1 MANNVFRDRKF
12 EDVLEERYKF
22 VQDVYLSDDRPWVIG
37 YSGGKDSTVITDLV
51 IESIKRLDK
60 SKRHKKIFL
69 ISSDTMVE
77 NPMIESYVHNNVEM
91 IGEYAKNEDLPIT
104 STLIRPP
111 VEDSFWVGLIGKGY
125 PAPQQKFRWCTDRL
139 KIKPANA
146 FVKEQVDIYGEVV
159 MILGV
164 RYDESLSRN
173 IVMDKHKVEGKV
185 LRKHTTLNNALVF
198 APIED
203 FSTDDVWKYLLTKNP
218 NAWQGDNEFLMS
230 LYQDSSEGECPLMVD
245 KSKPSCGNSRFG
257 CWTCTVVIQDKSL
270 NGFIQTAKKNR
281 DKETIKKL
289 SPLAEL
295 RNWLKDNRN
304 DANYREHKRQN
315 GTLYKVQTKEGIKPG
330 LGAYNFEGRKLILR
344 KLLEAQVASG
354 LELIREEELKF
365 IQKEW
370 SNRLGDLSNSVNNV
384 YKEVYGKNI
393 FAEKQAMTY
402 SDDDLDLLR
411 TICAEEG
418 VSIELVQ
425 RLLKVEQKYYG
436 YQYRSGLY
444 SDMEKILNEEWVHED
459 VISEIK
465 FGDNN
470 DNQ

>member
-1 MANNVFRDRKF
+1 MANNVFKDGDFYQIIEK
-12 EDVLEERYKF
+12 RYKF
-22 VQDVYLSDDRPWVIG
+22 IQDVYLRDNKPWVIG
-37 YSGGKDSTVITDLV
+37 YSGGKDSTVIADLV
-51 IESIKRLDK
+51 IESIKRLHK
-60 SKRHKKIFL
+60 NKRHKKIFL

-77 NPMIESYVHNNVEM
+77 NPMIEDYIHKNIKM
-91 IGEYAKNEDLPIT
+91 IDEYTKKEGLPI
-104 STLIRPP
+104 SATLIKPLL
-111 VEDSFWVGLIGKGY
+111 EDSFWVGLIGKGY

-146 FVKEQVDIYGEVV
+146 FVKKQVDKYGEVV

-173 IVMDKHKVEGKV
+173 IIMDKHKVEGKV

-198 APIED
+198 TPIED

-218 NAWQGDNEFLMS
+218 NGWQGDNEFLMS

-257 CWTCTVVIQDKSL
+257 CWTCTVVVQDKSL
-270 NGFIQTAKKNR
+270 NGFIQTAKKGR

-289 SPLAEL
+289 TPLAQL

-304 DANYREHKRQN
+304 NNELREHKRQN
-315 GTLYKVQTKEGIKPG
+315 GTLYKVQTKEGFKTG
-330 LGAYNFEGRKLILR
+330 LGPYNFEGRKKILK
-344 KLLEAQVASG
+344 KLLKAQVESG
-354 LELIREEELKF
+354 LELITEEELKL

-402 SDDDLDLLR
+402 LNEDLDLLR
-411 TICAEEG
+411 SICIKEG
-418 VSIELVQ
+418 VSIELIR

-444 SDMEKILNEEWVHED
+444 RDIENILNEEWVHED
-459 VISEIK
+459 VISSIK
-465 FGDNN
+465 FGDID
-470 DNQ
+470 DN